1 MSSEVSPGESAA
13 VFNER
18 IRHIIESDRL
28 IKLFGMEVEEA
39 SAEYSR
45 VSAVVKDE
53 FLNGINLAHGGFIFA
68 LADVAFALTVNSI
81 SDAVAVQWSLNQF
94 RSGSPGERVIVECR
108 PLHSGR
114 RLRVVELQV
123 SNSDGKV
130 LAKGQA
136 TAIPI
141 DERRNC

>member
-1 MSSEVSPGESAA
+1 MGGVSLTSE
-13 VFNER
+13 NER
-18 IRHIIESDRL
+18 IQNILDNDRL
-28 IKLFGMEVEEA
+28 VKLFGMQVEEA

-45 VSAVVKDE
+45 VSAVVTEE
-53 FLNGINLAHGGFIFA
+53 FLNGINLAHGGFMFA
-68 LADVAFALTVNSI
+68 LADVAFALTVNAS

-94 RSGSPGERVIVECR
+94 RSSSVGEKVIVECR

-114 RLRVVELQV
+114 RLRVVELLI
-123 SNSDGKV
+123 SNSEGKV

>member
-1 MSSEVSPGESAA
+1 MGGVSLTSE
-13 VFNER
+13 NER
-18 IRHIIESDRL
+18 IQNILDNDRL
-28 IKLFGMEVEEA
+28 VKLFSMQVEEA

-45 VSAVVKDE
+45 VSAVVKEE
-53 FLNGINLAHGGFIFA
+53 FLNGINLAHGGFMFA
-68 LADVAFALTVNSI
+68 LADVAFALTVNAPG
-81 SDAVAVQWSLNQF
+81 DAVAVQWALNQF
-94 RSGSPGERVIVECR
+94 RSSSVGEKVIVECR

-114 RLRVVELQV
+114 RLRVVELV
-123 SNSDGKV
+123 ISNSEGKV